1 MATGYSLLVEY
12 SQLRKDSAT
21 GQGAQYDV
29 NLDVGSVD
37 DQLQDSLRPGD
48 VLLIRRE
55 PYRHHIPTALAL
67 IAYHWLYQ
75 SDFDLSAVV
84 VRDPSSH
91 RVKVL
96 QPSDYVRPD
105 LFSSS
110 SQSFGE
116 GGKASRNNENASGN
130 GWSLVNYDDLLRSTA
145 VSCRHIVLLPL
156 LPRGLEEEDQSE
168 QSTALLAFAEVR
180 LGSQSQEVSLTR
192 GGELERGGMDVGP
205 TVTVRPGG
213 LRALW
218 NCLLTGAPCPSTQ
231 LVIDSLKESAKV
243 AMSSRP
249 SPATER
255 VPATVGGGD
264 IRLEPSK
271 LQCCDDLLG
280 GVTTSYADPK
290 GKVVRLGRPIPI
302 RSR

>member
-1 MATGYSLLVEY
+1 MKFFPPMFTRRPLTSTAIAMATGYSLLVEY

-96 QPSDYVRPD
+96 QPTRQFYEVEEKTTCKS
-105 LFSSS
+105 LFKSAKRMH
-110 SQSFGE
+110 FDDG
-116 GGKASRNNENASGN
+116 AN
-130 GWSLVNYDDLLRSTA
+130 GSLR
-145 VSCRHIVLLPL
+145 
-156 LPRGLEEEDQSE
+156 
-168 QSTALLAFAEVR
+168 
-180 LGSQSQEVSLTR
+180 LTR
-192 GGELERGGMDVGP
+192 GFGCSETCV
-205 TVTVRPGG
+205 
-213 LRALW
+213 
-218 NCLLTGAPCPSTQ
+218 
-231 LVIDSLKESAKV
+231 
-243 AMSSRP
+243 
-249 SPATER
+249 
-255 VPATVGGGD
+255 
-264 IRLEPSK
+264 
-271 LQCCDDLLG
+271 
-280 GVTTSYADPK
+280 
-290 GKVVRLGRPIPI
+290 
-302 RSR
+302 